1 MERVDIYRPKE
12 ASPPERD
19 EAAYPGHS
27 SAESQRR
34 GEEAPELLAGYLG
47 RIGTG
52 RLLTH
57 EEELDLGRRARGGEA
72 RARTRLIEKNLRLVV
87 SVAKKYRGYGLPF
100 EDLIQDGNIGLIK
113 AAERFDPELG
123 NRFSTYAIWWIRQ
136 AIGRA
141 IEDKGRAIRLPAHA
155 QDKVRQAARVRNEL
169 SASLGGEPAEE
180 EVAERLEWT
189 VREVRAV
196 TGLLVDVSSLDR
208 LVGAEGGSAELGDF
222 VEDEQASEVPEEVIR
237 DMENTQ
243 LKESLGEMS
252 ARERHVLVRRHGL
265 EDREPATL
273 AELGRELGVT
283 RERVRQIQR
292 NAERRLRM
300 LMTTAHVA
308 PKRSHQ
314 DASQQPT
321 SRDRWRHRG
330 PAAGEGSVGLQAENL
345 GLMVS
350 VVKGASR
357 GGGAMR

>member
-1 MERVDIYRPKE
+1 MERVDTCLTKVAI
-12 ASPPERD
+12 PPERD
-19 EAAYPGHS
+19 EAAHPGRS
-27 SAESQRR
+27 SVASQSR

-47 RIGTG
+47 RIGRG

-57 EEELDLGRRARGGEA
+57 EEELDLGRRVRGGDA
-72 RARTRLIEKNLRLVV
+72 RARSRLIEKNLRLVV
-87 SVAKKYRGYGLPF
+87 SVAKRYRGMGLPF
-100 EDLIQDGNIGLIK
+100 EDVIQEGNIGLMK

-123 NRFSTYAIWWIRQ
+123 SRFSTYAIWWIRQ

-141 IEDKGRAIRLPAHA
+141 IEDKGRAIRLPTHVKG
-155 QDKVRQAARVRNEL
+155 KVRKAARVRNEL
-169 SASLGGEPAEE
+169 SATLGRPPADEE
-180 EVAERLEWT
+180 FAERLGWT

-196 TGLLVDVSSLDR
+196 TGLLLDVSSLDR
-208 LVGAEGGSAELGDF
+208 PVGAEDDSAELGDF

-237 DMENTQ
+237 DMENTR

-252 ARERHVLVRRHGL
+252 ARERYVLVRRHGL

-273 AELGRELGVT
+273 AEVGDELGIT
-283 RERVRQIQR
+283 RERVRQLQR
-292 NAERRLRM
+292 NAERRLRT

-308 PKRSHQ
+308 PKRCHQ

-321 SRDRWRHRG
+321 SRDRRRRRG

-345 GLMVS
+345 GLVVS